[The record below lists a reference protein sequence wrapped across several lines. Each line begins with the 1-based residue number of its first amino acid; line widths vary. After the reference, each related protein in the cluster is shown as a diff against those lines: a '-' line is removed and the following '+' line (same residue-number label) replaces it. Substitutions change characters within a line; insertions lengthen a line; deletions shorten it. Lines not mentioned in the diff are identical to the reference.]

1 MFQKIFLKKII
12 SIILLLITT
21 NISFSQS
28 NGTAIYKLQIA
39 FDQDALDVD
48 KKYGYLQKAIDVCDK
63 LEYKLIFNGNEANFY
78 QEKNE
83 GLDKTAVN
91 MANILSETPKLCY
104 QNTEKKMLLNEI
116 NADGN
121 LVKANEF
128 VISDSLKTN
137 WTITNESKLIDT
149 YLCYKATTIKKV
161 QKGEKEFHENVTA
174 WFCPALPF
182 SFGPTKY
189 GGLPGLIIEL
199 QEKNIAF
206 TLKSISLNNENK
218 TPIIIPVAKNTISQ
232 SDYNKIVNERMES
245 LQSMIKQK

>member
-1 MFQKIFLKKII
+1 MIR
-12 SIILLLITT
+12 ILFLLISA
-21 NISFSQS
+21 ISFSQT

-39 FDQDALDVD
+39 FDQDALDID

>member
-1 MFQKIFLKKII
+1 MMIR
-12 SIILLLITT
+12 ILFLLISA
-21 NISFSQS
+21 ISFSQT

-121 LVKANEF
+121 LIKANEF
-128 VISDSLKTN
+128 VISDTLKTN

>member
-1 MFQKIFLKKII
+1 MIR
-12 SIILLLITT
+12 ILFLLISA
-21 NISFSQS
+21 ISFSQT

-39 FDQDALDVD
+39 FDQDALDID
-48 KKYGYLQKAIDVCDK
+48 KKYGYLQKAIDVCNK
-63 LEYKLIFNGNEANFY
+63 LEYKLIFNGQEANFY

-83 GLDKTAVN
+83 DLDKTAVN

>member
-1 MFQKIFLKKII
+1 MIR
-12 SIILLLITT
+12 ILFLLISA
-21 NISFSQS
+21 ISFSQT

-121 LVKANEF
+121 PVRANQF

-189 GGLPGLIIEL
+189 GGLPGLIVEL

-232 SDYNKIVNERMES
+232 NDYNKIVNERMET